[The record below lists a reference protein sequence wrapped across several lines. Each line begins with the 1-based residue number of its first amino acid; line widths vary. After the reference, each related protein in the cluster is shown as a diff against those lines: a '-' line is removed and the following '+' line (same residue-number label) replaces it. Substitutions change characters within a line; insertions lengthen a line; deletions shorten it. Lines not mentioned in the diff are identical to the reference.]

1 MDTTINNDIMDKEI
15 QEYLERETNEC
26 IADLRFTNREL
37 SAHADEWGKILK
49 FEIIAQDM
57 YAEPEQIIRLMPDI
71 WKNIAWLEV
80 NYKLVVAEVS
90 IDNSNNHDELIV
102 KTLHGDK
109 YRLPNI
115 DKGIL
120 ENIKGMVDKDTHHSD
135 R

>member
-1 MDTTINNDIMDKEI
+1 MDTTINNDIMDKET

-26 IADLRFTNREL
+26 IADLRFTNSEL